1 MISTALA
8 AATAAAATASAAG
21 TAGNQAAASIADGSL
36 LVALPIAA
44 LAGLI
49 SFLSPCVLPL
59 LPGYM
64 GYVTGLT
71 GMELNQH
78 KRGRVFAGIG
88 LFVLGFSVV
97 FVLIGVVFTRA
108 YIWMLNEGQWVT
120 QALGVVVALLGVVFM
135 GGFGFMQRERRI
147 SKRPPAGLWG
157 APLLGMTFAL
167 GWAPCMGPT
176 LAAALAL
183 TTGPNANV
191 PRGALIT
198 FVYCLGLGIP
208 FLLVA
213 LGLSKVTRAVS
224 FFRKHQL
231 AVMRTG
237 GVILILVGIVMA
249 SGLWNTWIAELQNW
263 FANEVRLPL

>member
-1 MISTALA
+1 MINTALA
-8 AATAAAATASAAG
+8 ATAVPATAVTATTAAS

-97 FVLIGVVFTRA
+97 FVLIGAVFTRA
-108 YIWMLNEGQWVT
+108 YIWMMHEGQWVT
-120 QALGVVVALLGVVFM
+120 QALGVIVALLGVVFM

-147 SKRPPAGLWG
+147 TKRPPAGLWG

-167 GWAPCMGPT
+167 GWAPCMGPSPDNRT
-176 LAAALAL
+176 QRERPARRADHIHVLPRARH
-183 TTGPNANV
+183 PV
-191 PRGALIT
+191 PARCARPHQSHPCGVLLPQTPTRRDAYRRRDSDT
-198 FVYCLGLGIP
+198 PRDSDGLR
-208 FLLVA
+208 LVEH
-213 LGLSKVTRAVS
+213 VDY
-224 FFRKHQL
+224 
-231 AVMRTG
+231 RTAK
-237 GVILILVGIVMA
+237 LV
-249 SGLWNTWIAELQNW
+249 
-263 FANEVRLPL
+263 R

>member
-1 MISTALA
+1 MISTVL
-8 AATAAAATASAAG
+8 AATAAVATASAAG
-21 TAGNQAAASIADGSL
+21 AAGNQAAASIADGSL

-198 FVYCLGLGIP
+198 
-208 FLLVA
+208 
-213 LGLSKVTRAVS
+213 LS
-224 FFRKHQL
+224 
-231 AVMRTG
+231 
-237 GVILILVGIVMA
+237 LIHI
-249 SGLWNTWIAELQNW
+249 
-263 FANEVRLPL
+263 

>member
-1 MISTALA
+1 MAPGILSAAEAAVPVAAVNNRFAEIVLDGSFLLA
-8 AATAAAATASAAG
+8 A
-21 TAGNQAAASIADGSL
+21 
-36 LVALPIAA
+36 PIAL
-44 LAGLI
+44 LAGLV

-59 LPGYM
+59 VPGYL
-64 GYVTGLT
+64 GYVTGLSGT
-71 GMELNQH
+71 ALQERARSRMVLG
-78 KRGRVFAGIG
+78 AA

-237 GVILILVGIVMA
+237 GVILILLGIVMA